1 LSVSDCGTID
11 TIAPLANLHNLEW
24 LSAWGSTRILDGDMQ
39 PLAQLPRLAEIRMRD
54 RATYHPRISTL
65 KAKAK

>member
-1 LSVSDCGTID
+1 
-11 TIAPLANLHNLEW
+11 
-24 LSAWGSTRILDGDMQ
+24 MQ
-39 PLAQLPRLAEIRMRD
+39 PLVQLPRLAEIRMRD